1 MTSRRGLMFWIFWLS
16 GCLVLSF
23 ISLPLLALLLRPTL
37 GQLRDAAM
45 HAGIR
50 DSFLLSLEGAALA
63 TSLSM
68 LFGLPLAYVL
78 ARQSFRGKAVVEAM
92 VDLPLTIPHTIA
104 GIALLLVFSRN
115 GWLGP
120 AAASIGLTF
129 WGTFA
134 GVVLAMAYVGLPY
147 AVNAARVGFEA
158 VDPRI
163 EKAARSLGAGPWATF
178 YRVSMPLAWR
188 GVMTGLTLCF
198 ARAIGEFAAVVLLA
212 YYPMTAPVKIYDLFL
227 QAGLNES
234 VAASVL
240 FLVIVLGLFWAL
252 RLLAYGRHSDR
263 RVEPAAAR

>member
-1 MTSRRGLMFWIFWLS
+1 MMTQRSLMFWMFWLAAS
-16 GCLVLSF
+16 VVLAF
-23 ISLPLLALLLRPTL
+23 ISLPLLALLLRPSL
-37 GQLRDAAM
+37 GQLREAAM

-50 DSFLLSLEGAALA
+50 DSFFVSLEGAGLA
-63 TSLSM
+63 TLLSM
-68 LFGLPLAYVL
+68 LLGVPLAYVL
-78 ARQSFRGKAVVEAM
+78 ARQQFRGKTIVEAV

-120 AAASIGLTF
+120 AAAQIGLSF

-147 AVNAARVGFEA
+147 AVNASMVGFEA
-158 VDPRI
+158 VDPRL
-163 EKAARSLGAGPWATF
+163 EKAARSLGAGPWETF
-178 YRVSMPLAWR
+178 AKVSLPLAWR

-212 YYPMTAPVKIYDLFL
+212 YYPMSAPVKIYELFL

-240 FLVIVLGLFWAL
+240 FLIIVLGLFWIL
-252 RLLAYGRHSDR
+252 RLLAYGRR
-263 RVEPAAAR
+263 IERTAQR

>member
-1 MTSRRGLMFWIFWLS
+1 MHLHRGLMFWVFWFA
-16 GCLVLSF
+16 GGLVLAF
-23 ISLPLLALLLRPTL
+23 VTLPLLALVLRPTL
-37 GQLRDAAM
+37 GQLHDAAM

-63 TSLSM
+63 TAISM

-78 ARQSFRGKAVVEAM
+78 ARQRFRGKAAVEAI

-104 GIALLLVFSRN
+104 GIALLLVFSRH

-120 AAASIGLTF
+120 AAARIGLTF

-158 VDPRI
+158 VDVRV

-227 QAGLNES
+227 QVGLNAS

-240 FLVIVLGLFWAL
+240 FLIIVLGLFWAL
-252 RLLAYGRHSDR
+252 RLLAYDRHPEHRDALAAGR
-263 RVEPAAAR
+263 